1 MSIIEAI
8 DADLAS
14 AQEAVASAQERVNR
28 LQALRDQAAELDGQP
43 AKPPPSDSEAPS
55 DEPPAQRKPAA
66 RRTSAKRKSGRKS
79 APQSTSNGKPGDD
92 RVEQIVSF
100 VAEHPGC
107 RSGELQEALSLSL
120 DGKRRGLKAAIA
132 AERIRTEGQRAGT
145 RYFPAGDV
153 PRPSEAPAQSTAPAR
168 VSRSLPD
175 QRAEERKARQDHMAG
190 IELAVIELV
199 KDSEPISVDDV
210 TTILLEQHADWDWE
224 AITSTIKNAKRRNEL
239 KTRPDGQLVLA
250 SSPIT
255 GASEGPKTNTERQVC
270 EAVASI
276 GLTASEISSSIQI
289 SERQVRDIAASL
301 VRRGVLTSYGKPDR
315 PVFEL
320 AEEKAAA

>member
-8 DADLAS
+8 DHDLAL
-14 AQEAVASAQERVNR
+14 ARKRVSD
-28 LQALRDQAAELDGQP
+28 LETLRESAAELDINSKSGI
-43 AKPPPSDSEAPS
+43 AESAPS
-55 DEPPAQRKPAA
+55 DRDRPRDEPTAQRKPAA
-66 RRTSAKRKSGRKS
+66 RRRGAKQKPARNSSDK
-79 APQSTSNGKPGDD
+79 NGKKGGKHDAT
-92 RVEQIVSF
+92 VLAFIE
-100 VAEHPGC
+100 ANPGC
-107 RSGELQEALSLSL
+107 SKAVLAGNTGISKGGLAMPLRRLKG
-120 DGKRRGLKAAIA
+120 DGK
-132 AERIRTEGQRAGT
+132 IRTEGAT
-145 RYFPAGDV
+145 NAIVYFPAGDA

-175 QRAEERKARQDHMAG
+175 QRVEERKARQDHMAG

-224 AITSTIKNAKRRNEL
+224 AITSTVKNAKRRNEL

-276 GLTASEISSSIQI
+276 GLTASEISSSTQI

-301 VRRGVLTSYGKPDR
+301 VRRGVLTRYGKPER
-315 PVFEL
+315 PVFEM
-320 AEEKAAA
+320 AGEAAAA